1 MNRFPARTTGASR
14 AQRGAT
20 TLAVTMIL
28 LVIVTGMVL
37 FSASVGYFE
46 QRTTTNQNRAQIAQK
61 SAEYALS
68 LAGEYMKANRGKI
81 ISDDTGDEGWF
92 ATGTEHWAKCA
103 DVGTADTAALDS
115 EFPAGHPCLS
125 ERDATRRAQLYFWTD
140 DGTVAGSDEVPYRDV
155 IPSAAQVETGVGG
168 SAAFGTTTTVGALL
182 CRLDTTDLS
191 NVQCKLDPV
200 SGNRVALTLVAQ
212 ATLDTEGAGAEV
224 KEAWATYNSFVP
236 SAAVPLVASGLV
248 KGLGNAQIVAAPNA
262 GGYGLPGSI
271 WSPQDADVATNGSVT
286 TCHIGD
292 YLKGTPETALKTT
305 CATTDDCS
313 CNGGSDSEWLS
324 GHVGSDKREA
334 EDIIDV
340 DAGPPTTGVLP
351 NITFFPGKG
360 ADGHAM
366 DKAGDETDDSLFEF
380 TFNLA
385 YEANGGGS
393 GAGDSL
399 VGVTLQNCG
408 DGGDQNC
415 MDYAMR
421 EEFDAKVL
429 TSCSGLDSSSS
440 GIIYVPTGCSSLPDG
455 TIGSATNPVILVLNQ
470 SGSTPQVDMQLN
482 SNSVFYGMLFVHSD
496 DSTAQVTGNGD
507 IKVFGALV
515 VEGDVEISGN
525 ITVVYDDTSVSGD
538 THKLPASAR
547 FGRVAGSWLDSGKA
561 F

>member
-1 MNRFPARTTGASR
+1 MKPFPTRSIGR
-14 AQRGAT
+14 PGAQRGAA
-20 TLAVTMIL
+20 TLAITMIL

-61 SAEYALS
+61 AAEYALS
-68 LAGEYMKANRGKI
+68 LAGEYMKSNRGRL
-81 ISDDTGDEGWF
+81 ISDETADGGWF

-103 DVGTADTAALDS
+103 DVGTADAAALDS
-115 EFPAGHPCLS
+115 EFPVGHPCLS

-140 DGTVAGSDEVPYRDV
+140 DGTVAGSDSVPYTEV
-155 IPSAAQVETGVGG
+155 VPTAAQVESGVGG
-168 SAAFGTTTTVGALL
+168 SADFATTTTVGALL

-200 SGNRVALTLVAQ
+200 SGNRVALTLTAR
-212 ATLDTEGAGAEV
+212 AALDTEGAGAEV
-224 KEAWATYNSFVP
+224 KEAWATFNSFVP

-292 YLKGTPETALKTT
+292 FLKGTPEGSLKTT
-305 CATTDDCS
+305 CATTDNCS
-313 CNGGSDSEWLS
+313 CDGGSDSEWLS
-324 GHVGSDKREA
+324 GHIGPDKREG

-366 DKAGDETDDSLFEF
+366 DKAGDLTDDSLFEF
-380 TFNLA
+380 TFNVD
-385 YEANGGGS
+385 YEANGGGN
-393 GAGDSL
+393 GTGDGL

-421 EEFDAKVL
+421 EEFDATIL
-429 TSCSGLDSSSS
+429 ASCSGLNSSSS

-470 SGSTPQVDMQLN
+470 SGSSPQVDMQLN
-482 SNSVFYGMLFVHSD
+482 SNSVFYGMLFVHSN
-496 DSTAQVTGNGD
+496 DSTAQVKGNGD
-507 IKVFGALV
+507 IKIFGAMV

-538 THKLPASAR
+538 THKLPTSAR
-547 FGRVAGSWLDSGKA
+547 FGRVAGSWLDSGTA